1 MMCPTCDSKAAVKN
15 IKTVGGVTYRFLQ
28 CKVCK
33 FRFYTAESVIDYD
46 TGYNK
51 FSEWYKNDYEKKKSK
66 RNGADQISQRYY
78 EDKSD

>member
-66 RNGADQISQRYY
+66 RNGSDQIPRRHNK
-78 EDKSD
+78 DKSD